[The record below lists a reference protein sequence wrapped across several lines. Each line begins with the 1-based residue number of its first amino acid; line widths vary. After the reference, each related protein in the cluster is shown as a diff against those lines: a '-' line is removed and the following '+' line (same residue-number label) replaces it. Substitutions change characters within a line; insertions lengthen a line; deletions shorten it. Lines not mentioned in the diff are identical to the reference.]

1 MLSID
6 TNLLFFAY
14 AKDRP
19 EHLAAWQWMMEQRQ
33 REDVAISE
41 FILVEFY
48 RLLRNPA
55 VMQRPLGAAEA
66 VKVLSHY
73 RRHPRWKLL
82 GFTTRSQH
90 LHDELFQVMA
100 RNDIAYR
107 RIYDTR
113 TALTLRHHGV
123 TEFATTNVKDFK
135 EFHFAR
141 VWNPVELP

>member
-19 EHLAAWQWMMEQRQ
+19 EHPAAWQWMMEQRQ

-55 VMQRPLGAAEA
+55 VMQHPLGATEA
-66 VKVLSHY
+66 VEVLAHY

-82 GFTTRSQH
+82 GFTTHSQR
-90 LHDELFQVMA
+90 LHDELFQIMA
-100 RNDIAYR
+100 RDGIAYR

-113 TALTLRHHGV
+113 TALALRHHGV

-135 EFHFAR
+135 GFHFAR
-141 VWNPVELP
+141 VWNPIELP